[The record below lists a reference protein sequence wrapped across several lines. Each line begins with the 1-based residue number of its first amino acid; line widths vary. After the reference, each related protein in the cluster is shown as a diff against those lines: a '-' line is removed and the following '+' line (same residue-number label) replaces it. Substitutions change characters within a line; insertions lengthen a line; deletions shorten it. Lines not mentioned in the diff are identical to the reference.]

1 MKIKFFSIL
10 YTVLSISFLIVLSLF
25 KGTENLFIGF
35 LAYGFILLIQ
45 YKVLVFKE
53 MAFLKFITTY
63 SFLNYVILILG
74 FFYYFVISIL
84 LVKDIIKI
92 PFGYFVLTGCASS
105 CFYTFFMCKKYID
118 E

>member
-1 MKIKFFSIL
+1 MKIKIFSIL
-10 YTVLSISFLIVLSLF
+10 YTVLSMSFLIVLSLF

-35 LAYGFILLIQ
+35 LAYGFIVFTQ
-45 YKVLVFKE
+45 YKILIFKE
-53 MAFLKFITTY
+53 MTFLKFIATH

-74 FFYYFVISIL
+74 VFYYFIISIL

-92 PFGYFVLTGCASS
+92 SFGYFVLTGCASS
-105 CFYTFFMCKKYID
+105 CFYTFLMCKKYID

>member
-92 PFGYFVLTGCASS
+92 PFGYFVLTGCASIYFLHI
-105 CFYTFFMCKKYID
+105 FYV
-118 E
+118 

>member
-92 PFGYFVLTGCASS
+92 HFVLTGCASS